1 MKKPTTEN
9 GADSGSSKSQVSQE
23 RVLSDLDASLL
34 VQAGLLGLAILYT
47 LYFAR
52 FLLVPLTAALLLH
65 QLLYSPVQWLHR
77 KGLPLGMAAGLM
89 LSGVLFLIGLAGN
102 FLAEPAEA
110 WLRDAP
116 ASLHELSVRLRET
129 AGTGAIEE
137 LRELGEEV
145 EGLISV
151 HEADASTQVVR
162 IEGPGLLGNLAVGLE
177 VAAAGLVIMFF
188 TCFFLLSGGNRL
200 SRALVALGSTADSRR
215 RISMTLRDVRK
226 EVSTYLN
233 TVTMI
238 NIGLGL
244 VVGLMLWT
252 LGVPDPALWGVMVAL
267 FNFAPYIGAIGS
279 AFVLTVVGVTAFDT
293 LGQAL
298 LVPALFLGLTTI
310 EGSLVT
316 PMILGRRVS
325 LNSLLVFL
333 SVVFWGWIWGPAG
346 ALMAVPV
353 TSSLSVFWAHFKRAR
368 MSAEVA
374 EAAPSGGGGASP

>member
-9 GADSGSSKSQVSQE
+9 GADSGNSKSQVSQE

-34 VQAGLLGLAILYT
+34 VQVGLLGLAILYT

-110 WLRDAP
+110 WLHEAP
-116 ASLHELSVRLRET
+116 ASLHELSLRLRAT

-145 EGLISV
+145 QELISV
-151 HEADASTQVVR
+151 HEADSATQVVR
-162 IEGPGLLGNLAVGLE
+162 VEGPGLLGNLAVGLE

-188 TCFFLLSGGNRL
+188 TCFFLLIAGNRL

-244 VVGLMLWT
+244 AVGLMLWT

-368 MSAEVA
+368 LASEVA
-374 EAAPSGGGGASP
+374 ATAPASAAGASP

>member
-9 GADSGSSKSQVSQE
+9 GAGSGGSKLQGSQE
-23 RVLSDLDASLL
+23 RVVSDLDASLL
-34 VQAGLLGLAILYT
+34 VQAGLLVLAILYT

-77 KGLPLGMAAGLM
+77 KGLPLGMAAGLV
-89 LSGVLFLIGLAGN
+89 LSGVLFLIGVAGN
-102 FLAEPAEA
+102 FLAEPAET
-110 WLRDAP
+110 WLHDAP

-145 EGLISV
+145 EDLISV

-177 VAAAGLVIMFF
+177 VAAAGLIIMFF
-188 TCFFLLSGGNRL
+188 TCFFLLIAGNRL

-215 RISMTLRDVRK
+215 RIGMTLRDVRK

-233 TVTMI
+233 TVTLI
-238 NIGLGL
+238 NIGLGIA
-244 VVGLMLWT
+244 VGLMLWM
-252 LGVPDPALWGVMVAL
+252 LGVPDPALWGVMVGL

-293 LGQAL
+293 LGEAL

-374 EAAPSGGGGASP
+374 ATAPASAGGASP

>member
-1 MKKPTTEN
+1 MNKPTT
-9 GADSGSSKSQVSQE
+9 GKMVVPGVSSRRQRQE
-23 RVLSDLDASLL
+23 RVLSNLDASLL
-34 VQAGLLGLAILYT
+34 VQVGLLTLAMLYT

-65 QLLYSPVQWLHR
+65 QLLYTPVRWLHR
-77 KGLPLGMAAGLM
+77 RGLPLGLGAGLV
-89 LSGVLFLIGLAGN
+89 LAGVLFLIGLAGN

-116 ASLHELSVRLRET
+116 ASLHELSLRLRAT

-137 LRELGEEV
+137 LRELGEEIQ
-145 EGLISV
+145 ELISV
-151 HEADASTQVVR
+151 HEAESGTQVVR

-177 VAAAGLVIMFF
+177 VAAAGLIIMFF
-188 TCFFLLSGGNRL
+188 TCFFLLIAGNRL
-200 SRALVALGSTADSRR
+200 ARALVALGATPSSRR
-215 RISMTLRDVRK
+215 LISMALRDVRN

-233 TVTMI
+233 TVTLI
-238 NIGLGL
+238 NIGLGFA
-244 VVGLMLWT
+244 VGLTLWW

-279 AFVLTVVGVTAFDT
+279 AFVLTAVGVTAFDT
-293 LGQAL
+293 LGEAL
-298 LVPALFLGLTTI
+298 LVPALFLALTTI
-310 EGSLVT
+310 EGSLIT

-346 ALMAVPV
+346 ALMAVPL

-368 MSAEVA
+368 IASEGAEVA
-374 EAAPSGGGGASP
+374 PASAGGASP

>member
-1 MKKPTTEN
+1 
-9 GADSGSSKSQVSQE
+9 
-23 RVLSDLDASLL
+23 
-34 VQAGLLGLAILYT
+34 
-47 LYFAR
+47 
-52 FLLVPLTAALLLH
+52 
-65 QLLYSPVQWLHR
+65 
-77 KGLPLGMAAGLM
+77 M

-110 WLRDAP
+110 WLHEAP
-116 ASLHELSVRLRET
+116 ASLHELSLRLRAT

-145 EGLISV
+145 QELISV
-151 HEADASTQVVR
+151 HEADSATQVVR
-162 IEGPGLLGNLAVGLE
+162 VEGPGLLGNLAVGLE

-188 TCFFLLSGGNRL
+188 TCFFLLIAGNRL

-244 VVGLMLWT
+244 AVGLMLWT

-368 MSAEVA
+368 IASEVA
-374 EAAPSGGGGASP
+374 AAAPASAAGASP

>member
-1 MKKPTTEN
+1 
-9 GADSGSSKSQVSQE
+9 
-23 RVLSDLDASLL
+23 
-34 VQAGLLGLAILYT
+34 
-47 LYFAR
+47 
-52 FLLVPLTAALLLH
+52 
-65 QLLYSPVQWLHR
+65 
-77 KGLPLGMAAGLM
+77 
-89 LSGVLFLIGLAGN
+89 
-102 FLAEPAEA
+102 
-110 WLRDAP
+110 
-116 ASLHELSVRLRET
+116 
-129 AGTGAIEE
+129 
-137 LRELGEEV
+137 
-145 EGLISV
+145 
-151 HEADASTQVVR
+151 
-162 IEGPGLLGNLAVGLE
+162 
-177 VAAAGLVIMFF
+177 
-188 TCFFLLSGGNRL
+188 
-200 SRALVALGSTADSRR
+200 
-215 RISMTLRDVRK
+215 MTLRDVRK

-374 EAAPSGGGGASP
+374 EAAPAGGGGASP